1 MTNTVL
7 APAIQDFSRE
17 STGVSLAAFFH
28 ILPHLCHPRVL
39 QVAAILPCLSLCV
52 RAGRVLPVGLGKGMS
67 SLIRLE
73 AKLLRSSPAKE
84 MVNSLETN
92 ERNCLNQQCAAMVQN
107 AKTISL
113 QSHLLHF
120 AMAWLMA
127 QETNIFSLYLCIN
140 RVEGGVE
147 LPRVR

>member
-7 APAIQDFSRE
+7 APAIQDFSKE

-73 AKLLRSSPAKE
+73 AKLLRSSPAK

-92 ERNCLNQQCAAMVQN
+92 ERNCLNQQYAAVVQN

-127 QETNIFSLYLCIN
+127 QETIFFSLYLCIN